1 MCACVGVVC
10 ACGVWCGCVVWGDGV
25 VVCTY
30 ARAQRT
36 YVRNYTRTYTVQSQT
51 FRSHVNLKPHPRSGT
66 SLRRSRWKA
75 RLAPGKLGPG
85 AGWWPWW
92 ARPHAM
98 TKPRGRAETAVA
110 RSYGAKEKGEAELTV
125 YCKALKESRSS
136 GLESKVCGT
145 YVRKFHLQL
154 NIGARP

>member
-1 MCACVGVVC
+1 MCLCGGREC
-10 ACGVWCGCVVWGDGV
+10 AWCVVWVCCVGRWCGGV
-25 VVCTY
+25 YVRTY
-30 ARAQRT
+30 AAYVCT

-51 FRSHVNLKPHPRSGT
+51 CRSHVNLKPHPRSGT
-66 SLRRSRWKA
+66 ILRRSQSEA

-85 AGWWPWW
+85 AECWPCL

-110 RSYGAKEKGEAELTV
+110 RSYVAKEKGEAELTV

-145 YVRKFHLQL
+145 YVRT
-154 NIGARP
+154 

>member
-1 MCACVGVVC
+1 MCACLGSCVRVVCGVGVL
-10 ACGVWCGCVVWGDGV
+10 CGEMVWWCVRTHERRV
-25 VVCTY
+25 
-30 ARAQRT
+30 RT
-36 YVRNYTRTYTVQSQT
+36 YVNTRARTLQSQT

-66 SLRRSRWKA
+66 SLRRSRWEA

-98 TKPRGRAETAVA
+98 TKPRGGAETAVA

-125 YCKALKESRSS
+125 YCKAFKESRSS
-136 GLESKVCGT
+136 GLESKLGGT
-145 YVRKFHLQL
+145 YVRT
-154 NIGARP
+154 